1 MSYTPNSRGVT
12 SFSVASSPKYTTGA
26 GERREETEWFNCQAW
41 GKLAETTPNAANRY
55 IHAGIVGLAEKS
67 SYVDDRT
74 AASLRWREQGCNDAL

>member
-41 GKLAETTPNAANRY
+41 GKLAETTPNAANSY

-67 SYVDDRT
+67 SH
-74 AASLRWREQGCNDAL
+74 